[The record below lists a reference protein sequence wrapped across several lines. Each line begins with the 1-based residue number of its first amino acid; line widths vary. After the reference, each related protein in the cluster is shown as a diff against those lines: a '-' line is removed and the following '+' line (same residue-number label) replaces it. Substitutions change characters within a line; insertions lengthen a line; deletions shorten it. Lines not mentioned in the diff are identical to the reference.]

1 MSPSHLNPVKA
12 VAGLQFEFLGF
23 CFPGLFHYKP
33 SFRNIAIHSF
43 GLATPLS
50 LICLNFEADKMHTFI
65 KLLSAVLLVLSL
77 TAWGVDASP
86 RHKTKFNKHYRTG
99 PLVLGGSTFKINQ
112 HFNPNYKRTANSGPV
127 ELAKT
132 YKKFNVLFPD
142 QVANAI
148 AGIVGRLQ
156 GTDNVTVPFNA
167 SDVNF
172 G

>member
-1 MSPSHLNPVKA
+1 
-12 VAGLQFEFLGF
+12 
-23 CFPGLFHYKP
+23 
-33 SFRNIAIHSF
+33 
-43 GLATPLS
+43 
-50 LICLNFEADKMHTFI
+50 MHTFI

-77 TAWGVDASP
+77 TAWGVDAAP
-86 RHKTKFNKHYRTG
+86 KHKSKFSKHRAG

-112 HFNPNYKRTANSGPV
+112 HHNPNYKRTANSGTV

-142 QVANAI
+142 QLANAI

-156 GTDNVTVPFNA
+156 GTNGVPAPVNV

>member
-1 MSPSHLNPVKA
+1 
-12 VAGLQFEFLGF
+12 
-23 CFPGLFHYKP
+23 
-33 SFRNIAIHSF
+33 
-43 GLATPLS
+43 
-50 LICLNFEADKMHTFI
+50 MHTFI

-77 TAWGVDASP
+77 TAWGVDAAP
-86 RHKTKFNKHYRTG
+86 KHKSKFSKHHRTG

-112 HFNPNYKRTANSGPV
+112 HHNPNYKRTANSGPV

-142 QVANAI
+142 QLANAI

-156 GTDNVTVPFNA
+156 GTDGISAPVNT
-167 SDVNF
+167 STVNF